1 MRAPGFTTAFLCAL
15 VVLTAGCK
23 LKRPKPNPAPPVA
36 VVSMR
41 AQPDVNPGPDGR
53 PSPIVLRLYQLKAD
67 AAFGNSDYFPLFDDE
82 KKVLGGDLVSRE
94 EKELFPGQTTSLEIP
109 LAAETRYIALAGG
122 YHDAGSASWRA
133 IVPAPGSK
141 GRSVHV
147 MAVAE
152 RTRVTVSVTP

>member
-1 MRAPGFTTAFLCAL
+1 MRAPLLTTAFLCAL
-15 VVLTAGCK
+15 LAVAAGCK
-23 LKRPKPNPAPPVA
+23 TKRPKPAPAPPVA
-36 VVSMR
+36 VVSMH

-94 EKELFPGQTTSLEIP
+94 EKELFPGQTMSLEIP
-109 LAAETRYIALAGG
+109 FAAETRFIALAGG
-122 YHDAGSASWRA
+122 YHDASSALWRA

>member
-1 MRAPGFTTAFLCAL
+1 MQDQAAEARPCPTGRGGLDACTTRRQSGARRPPFT
-15 VVLTAGCK
+15 
-23 LKRPKPNPAPPVA
+23 
-36 VVSMR
+36 
-41 AQPDVNPGPDGR
+41 
-53 PSPIVLRLYQLKAD
+53 
-67 AAFGNSDYFPLFDDE
+67 DYFPLFDDE

-94 EKELFPGQTTSLEIP
+94 EKELFPGQTMSLEVP
-109 LAAETRYIALAGG
+109 FAAETRFIALAGG

-133 IVPAPGSK
+133 IAPAPGSK